1 MRYRRRPAARASREA
16 AATGRMQTRAGIHVS
31 THTGSHTGIRTGGH
45 ASAASGGAAWRGY
58 LLSHVHSLFHSLG
71 RMARAP
77 WTTLMTVAVIGIALA
92 LPAGLY
98 VLLQNLQAAGAG
110 WQHDARISLFLHRT
124 LPLEEAAA
132 LAERLRGWPEVAAVT
147 LVTPEAAL
155 EEFRRLSG
163 FEAALEALGE
173 NPLPAVVVVQPR
185 LEARDAARLQALLE
199 RLRQQAGVERA
210 QLDLAWVQRLFA
222 LMEIGRRGVLV
233 LGLLLSLAVL
243 LVVGNTI
250 RLAIE
255 NRREEIEVQKL
266 VGATD
271 GFIRRPFLYGGML
284 HGLAGAVLAWL
295 LVQLAVL
302 ALAGPVRHL
311 AVLYRSEL
319 TLQGLGAGVTL
330 LLLACG
336 ALLGLA
342 GAWLAVAR
350 HLREIEPA

>member
-1 MRYRRRPAARASREA
+1 MMRNRRRPAARASREA
-16 AATGRMQTRAGIHVS
+16 AATARLEGRTNTHAS
-31 THTGSHTGIRTGGH
+31 THAGPRTGGH
-45 ASAASGGAAWRGY
+45 ASAASGGTVWRGY
-58 LLSHVHSLFHSLG
+58 LRSHAHSLFHSLG

-77 WTTLMTVAVIGIALA
+77 WTTFMTVAVIGIALA

-98 VLLQNLQAAGAG
+98 VLLQNFQTAGAG
-110 WQHDARISLFLHRT
+110 WQRDARISLFLHRT
-124 LPLEEAAA
+124 LPSEEAAA
-132 LAERLRGWPEVAAVT
+132 LAERLQGWPEVAAVS

-185 LEARDAARLQALLE
+185 LDARDAARLEVLLE
-199 RLRQQAGVERA
+199 RLRRQAGVERA

-233 LGLLLSLAVL
+233 LGVLLSLAVL
-243 LVVGNTI
+243 LIVGNTI